1 MSMVDR
7 NLDKFEERTRV
18 YFEEK
23 GIYLKRI
30 GCDSKKT
37 PDFENSYCLVETKH
51 YDGKEKISD
60 TIEFDPTFNAILGH
74 CEKAAKQFEAYD
86 PSHKKIHLLTLFSSE
101 LEKEDILSVFS
112 GCLIPGIQNIS
123 WKKLEPRL
131 SLRYSEQ
138 IDAILLFRTIDSSKP
153 IIYSK
158 DRGHKFVQEH
168 LHILSS

>member
-1 MSMVDR
+1 MVDR
-7 NLDKFEERTRV
+7 NLDKFEERTRG

-23 GIYLKRI
+23 GIHLKRI
-30 GCDSKKT
+30 NCDSKKT

-74 CEKAAKQFEAYD
+74 CEKAAKQFETYD
-86 PSHKKIHLLTLFSSE
+86 PSHKKIHLLAFFSSE
-101 LEKEDILSVFS
+101 LEKEDILSVFT
-112 GCLIPGIQNIS
+112 GCLIPGIQNIRLKS
-123 WKKLEPRL
+123 RL

-138 IDAILLFRTIDSSKP
+138 IDAILLFRTINSSKP
-153 IIYSK
+153 IIYSR